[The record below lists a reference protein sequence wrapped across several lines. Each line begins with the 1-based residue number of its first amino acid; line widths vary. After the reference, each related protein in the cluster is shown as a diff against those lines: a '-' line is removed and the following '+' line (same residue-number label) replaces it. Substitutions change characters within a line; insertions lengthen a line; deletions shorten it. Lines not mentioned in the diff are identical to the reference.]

1 MTVYHKFFLFRLSI
15 ILKLIELFYFIYNL
29 YVAMGKF
36 FHEVKD
42 KAANPPWKVVNDE
55 AFV

>member
-1 MTVYHKFFLFRLSI
+1 
-15 ILKLIELFYFIYNL
+15 
-29 YVAMGKF
+29 MGKF